1 MKRIWTAI
9 TCALAVAALA
19 GSPALAAKKAAHGPS
34 CKEIKDAVASGKTAD
49 EVAKD
54 MNVSASKVKSC
65 TAPSAKH
72 HKKSTHK
79 AS

>member
-1 MKRIWTAI
+1 LKRIWPAI

-19 GSPALAAKKAAHGPS
+19 GSPAIAAKKAAHGPT
-34 CKEIKDAVASGKTAD
+34 CKQIKDAVASGKTAD

-54 MNVSASKVKSC
+54 MNVSAARVKTC
-65 TAPSAKH
+65 TAPPAKH
-72 HKKSTHK
+72 HKKSTKK